1 MEHQNGPDG
10 ALTVTAASKGS
21 IDRLH
26 FTTYLELFSRNR
38 VNLKYTKGFNGARE
52 YMHIHACV
60 SMWTVGIPF
69 LSVYKGLFFPF
80 FINK

>member
-1 MEHQNGPDG
+1 M
-10 ALTVTAASKGS
+10 ALMVHLLLTATSKGS

-26 FTTYLELFSRNR
+26 DVTFSFTNKQISAEI